1 MHDIL
6 VHFPTLLFLCLVLL
20 AAALPFFK
28 PSPAEPAPPPPGLLA
43 GLGLALA
50 IAAFLAVVLSGWA
63 VGRSQTNL
71 LGGLIPWSDATGYF
85 RGAHSMLDNGE
96 LLSWSQRRPLYTL
109 LLAGL
114 FALGDRDVQLA
125 LLLQATLIGG
135 VAFLVARAASFR
147 MGLAAGLFVFAL
159 LFAYAR
165 EYAPILLSEN
175 AGFLFGALGVALL
188 WLGAE
193 KPRCGWLLAGSL
205 LLTLGLLARAGAFLI
220 IPFLLLWA
228 WLAFR
233 NERRVAFRATLAV
246 LGGIFAAVLLHQA
259 IYWLSGDATNPP
271 LSNFSYVLYGLAAGG
286 KGWKQI
292 YIDHPDIF
300 QGGEG
305 AFSQVIYALAFERI
319 ATNPLDFLFAY
330 AKKLP
335 HSVYFLFDYTLSFM
349 HVNRLFGLLW
359 LAGLLVAFRR
369 RHEPQALL
377 LVVTTPGIVLS
388 GPFLA
393 DVGSRIYAATIAFDA
408 YLAGLGLA
416 AMAAWLL
423 RRKAPAPAPAAAT
436 SGLGA
441 QLLAT
446 SGVVMAL
453 TLASL
458 LPFVQS
464 KGETPPAFACEGKQ
478 IPAVFRLGSE
488 SPLLALRANPPFTLF
503 PPQVLHEGFIAQL
516 HPRIYLPETLKQ
528 AAPETAFIT
537 AYVREPEGKSTTVQI
552 AWKTETLP
560 PRGSWVGFCLKED
573 FDPVLGRPFREPAH
587 IEVLKTD

>member
-6 VHFPTLLFLCLVLL
+6 VHFPTLLFLCLIPL
-20 AAALPFFK
+20 AAALPFLKAF
-28 PSPAEPAPPPPGLLA
+28 PAQPAPPTSGLLA

-109 LLAGL
+109 LLAGF
-114 FALGDRDVQLA
+114 FALGERDVQIA
-125 LLLQATLIGG
+125 LLLQAALVGA
-135 VAFLVARAASFR
+135 VAFLVARAVSFR
-147 MGLAAGLFVFAL
+147 MGMAAGLFVFAL

-175 AGFLFGALGVALL
+175 AGFLFGALGIALL

-193 KPRCGWLLAGSL
+193 KPRCSWLLAGSL
-205 LLTLGLLARAGAFLI
+205 LLSLGLMARAGAFLI

-233 NERRVAFRATLAV
+233 QERRVALRAPLAV
-246 LGGIFAAVLLHQA
+246 LGGVVAAALLHQA

-292 YIDHPDIF
+292 YLDHPDIF

-305 AFSQVIYALAFERI
+305 AFSQIIYALAFERI
-319 ATNPLDFLFAY
+319 ATNPFDFIFAY
-330 AKKLP
+330 VKKLP
-335 HSVYFLFDYTLSFM
+335 HSVYFLFDYTLSFL
-349 HVNRLFGLLW
+349 HIKRLFALLW

-369 RHEPQALL
+369 RREPQALL
-377 LVVTTPGIVLS
+377 LVVTVPGIVLS

-393 DVGSRIYAATIAFDA
+393 DVGSRIYAATVAFDA
-408 YLAGLGLA
+408 YLAGLGFTAMVGWLSRKRSQIVPASASPLA
-416 AMAAWLL
+416 A
-423 RRKAPAPAPAAAT
+423 
-436 SGLGA
+436 
-441 QLLAT
+441 QLAVTAGIL
-446 SGVVMAL
+446 VAL
-453 TLASL
+453 TLSSL
-458 LPFVQS
+458 YPLLRS
-464 KGETPPAFACEGKQ
+464 KDRVPATFACTGEK
-478 IPAVFRLGSE
+478 IPAAFRLGSE
-488 SPLLALRANPPFTLF
+488 SPVLALRTSPPFTLF
-503 PPQVLHEGFIAQL
+503 PPQAPHAGFASQFNS
-516 HPRIYLPETLKQ
+516 RIYLPETLKL
-528 AAPETAFIT
+528 ASPDTAFIT
-537 AYVREPEGKSTTVQI
+537 AYVREPEGKSTTLQI

-573 FDPVLGRPFREPAH
+573 FHPVLGRPFRVPARV
-587 IEVLKTD
+587 EMLKTD